1 MKCISDVPGLAK
13 QTFTPL
19 ATSVRSSASAPFM
32 PSSEEMADMRGE
44 MALAE
49 GRMRAISFIATP

>member
-19 ATSVRSSASAPFM
+19 ATSVRNSASAPFM
-32 PSSEEMADMRGE
+32 SSRGE
-44 MALAE
+44 TTDIRGETAFAE
-49 GRMRAISFIATP
+49 G